1 MKKVTYYVWFFIKKN
16 KLLRTGEARIYVR
29 ISVQNQLVEQATTRN
44 ILPDLW
50 DPIRGQSM
58 ARTDDGKSLNHYLD
72 HVKKMIYDAHLA
84 LEDRQ
89 EKVTAESLARET
101 FGQNQAGKGLLAYYQ
116 LHNDEMKKLIDK
128 EFSRSTYQKH
138 VTSRHLVELYIKHR
152 YGKAEFDLS
161 MINAEFIRGYQSFLR
176 VERKNNH
183 NSTVKY
189 IRNVGKLIRRAIA
202 EGLLDK
208 DPFLGIRFKEDRVDV
223 EVLTRKELETLA
235 AKDFQND
242 RLNQVRDV
250 FLFCCYT
257 GLAFIDVSQ
266 LRQKELVIRAD
277 GKLWIKKTRSKT
289 KNEFMVPLLK
299 IPLEILGK
307 YEYLRGAD
315 DSKPILPV
323 LSNQKY
329 NSYLKEIADLCGIKK
344 HLTTHVARHT
354 FATTITLTNGISI
367 ETVSKMLGH
376 SSITMTQRYAKV
388 IEEKIG
394 KEMGTLKDL
403 M

>member
-1 MKKVTYYVWFFIKKN
+1 MKRVTFSVLFFIKKK
-16 KLLRTGEARIYVR
+16 KLLKNGDARIYVR
-29 ISVQNQLVEQATTRN
+29 ITVNNLSVDHATARN
-44 ILPDLW
+44 VDPDYW
-50 DPIRGQSM
+50 DSGRGKSKSN
-58 ARTDDGKSLNHYLD
+58 DPDGKSLNHYLE
-72 HVKKMIYDAHLA
+72 HVRKSIYDAQIN
-84 LEDRQ
+84 LEDK
-89 EKVTAESLARET
+89 EIEVTAEALGQEV
-101 FGQNQAGKGLLAYYQ
+101 FGQSQMSKGLMAYYQ
-116 LHNDEMKKLIDK
+116 EHNDEDKKLIDR
-128 EFSRSTYQKH
+128 EFSRSTYKRH
-138 VTSRHLVELYIKHR
+138 VTSRNLVGLYVEHR
-152 YGKAEFDLS
+152 YGKSEFS
-161 MINAEFIRGYQSFLR
+161 IRMITADFVRGYQSFLR
-176 VERKNNH
+176 TERKCNH

-223 EVLTRKELETLA
+223 EILTKKELESLA

-277 GKLWIKKTRSKT
+277 GKLWIKKNRSKT

-299 IPLEILGK
+299 IPMEILGK

-329 NSYLKEIADLCGIKK
+329 NSYLKEIADRQVDAAAHLLLIHQIVVGDLDRLCLWSG
-344 HLTTHVARHT
+344 L
-354 FATTITLTNGISI
+354 
-367 ETVSKMLGH
+367 
-376 SSITMTQRYAKV
+376 
-388 IEEKIG
+388 
-394 KEMGTLKDL
+394 
-403 M
+403 